1 MEGTPKHT
9 VTLDVMPLIC
19 GFLPLPAVRLS
30 KYIPADQKSKGHYL
44 NSFFFLHLLKFDYV
58 LHT

>member
-30 KYIPADQKSKGHYL
+30 KYIPAEQKSKG
-44 NSFFFLHLLKFDYV
+44 NFFSLFQVPVF
-58 LHT
+58 